1 MSARTPSTR
10 QAALNAREQWQ
21 AHLFVDSVTPY
32 KEPEDEEWVAWRDP
46 TMALYRYKK
55 AIETG
60 QVKQRAKAWLATGAP
75 RKPLGRWAKDKVWS
89 VDAAM
94 YV

>member
-1 MSARTPSTR
+1 MSTRTPSTR

-21 AHLFVDSVTPY
+21 FHILVDSVTPY
-32 KEPEDEEWVAWRDP
+32 KDSDDKEWVAWHDP
-46 TMALYRYKK
+46 ASAHLIASQRMVAK
-55 AIETG
+55 
-60 QVKQRAKAWLATGAP
+60 QVKVRAAKWLATGAP
-75 RKPLGRWAKDKVWS
+75 RKPLGCWAKDKVWS